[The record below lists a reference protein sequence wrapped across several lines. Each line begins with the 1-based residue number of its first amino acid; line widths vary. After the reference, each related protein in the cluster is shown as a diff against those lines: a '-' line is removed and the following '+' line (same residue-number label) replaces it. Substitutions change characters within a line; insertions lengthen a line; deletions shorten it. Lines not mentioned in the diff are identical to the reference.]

1 MKKWTTIT
9 ASLALTLTMA
19 AAAWAV
25 GPGYGM
31 MGRGMGPGYAG
42 QPQIT
47 AEQQAE
53 FVKARAAF
61 LKDTQALRQQAAAKR
76 IELGALWAQ
85 PQPDQARI
93 TALSNELVDLR
104 AQLAK
109 KRNQYL
115 AQFPGAGVQFRGR
128 GYGGHMGPGGGFCGY
143 GYGGHMGGR
152 GYGGRSMMGFGP
164 GNCWR

>member
-9 ASLALTLTMA
+9 ASLALTLTIA

-31 MGRGMGPGYAG
+31 MGRGMGPGYAP

-93 TALSNELVDLR
+93 VALSNELVDLR

-109 KRNQYL
+109 KRNQHL
-115 AQFPGAGVQFRGR
+115 AQFPGIGAQFCGLGR
-128 GYGGHMGPGGGFCGY
+128 GYGH
-143 GYGGHMGGR
+143 GYGGRMGGR
-152 GYGGRSMMGFGP
+152 GQGGRGMMGFGP